1 VPYATK
7 KTIAA
12 WRREIVLARIR
23 LANDNLSTETVR
35 ELWAIVDCREACL
48 KLSGADFQAEMELV
62 DREIE
67 LELTPRRHAG

>member
-7 KTIAA
+7 ETIAA
-12 WRREIVLARIR
+12 WRHEIVLARIR
-23 LANDNLSTETVR
+23 LANDNLSTETIR
-35 ELWAIVDCREACL
+35 ELWTIVDCRESCL

-67 LELTPRRHAG
+67 VELTPRRHAG